1 MESPRRSFLKELLQL
16 IGETVTVFT
25 DSGEIEGVLLGVDTD
40 SMSVCLANAMTE
52 RGKFY
57 RLVVP
62 GGSIRS
68 IAKVEASLNMKR
80 LYDEIK
86 KTFDPELVEY
96 DQSKGE
102 IRVFQ
107 GRVIVTRRGVIAEKK
122 DRVYEMVKKIYDK
135 FVEESE
141 RS

>member
-25 DSGEIEGVLLGVDTD
+25 NGERIEGVLLGVDTG
-40 SMSVCLANAMTE
+40 SMSVCLANATTE
-52 RGKFY
+52 KGKFH
-57 RLVVP
+57 RLIVP
-62 GGSIRS
+62 GSNIRS
-68 IAKVEASLNMKR
+68 IAKIEASLDMKK

-86 KTFDPELVEY
+86 KKFDPDLIEY

-102 IRVFQ
+102 IRVLQ
-107 GRVIVTRRGVIAEKK
+107 GRVIVTKRGVASEKK
-122 DRVYEMVKKIYDK
+122 DRIYEMVKKIYDK